1 MPVPYLRLSVLDQS
15 PIPDGSSASAAFA
28 ATIALARLADRLGY
42 ARYWLAEHH
51 NTQGLAGSSPE
62 VLIAR
67 VAAETSRIRVGSGG
81 VMLSHYSPLKVAESF
96 RVLHALYPGRIDLG
110 IGRAPGSDQLTAA
123 VLAQGRVQP
132 IERFGQQLSDLA
144 GFLHDALPPDHPYH
158 HVHATPR
165 SPGAPEMWLLG
176 SGGDSAAYAAVLGF
190 AFSYAHFIN
199 PNAAE
204 ESLSTYREHFR
215 PLFELDAPRA
225 SMAVRVVCADTAAE
239 ARQIASSFALQRLRM
254 EQGLLGRVPSVQEAL
269 AYPYSEAELARV
281 EAILGQ
287 GFVGDAAQVKAR
299 LTDLATALEIDELVV
314 VTITHDPVA
323 RRRSYELL
331 ADAFELSR
339 SHAASSPSAA
349 AK

>member
-1 MPVPYLRLSVLDQS
+1 MSLPNLRLSVLDQS

-42 ARYWLAEHH
+42 ERYWLAEHH

-110 IGRAPGSDQLTAA
+110 VGRAPGSDQLTAA
-123 VLAQGRVQP
+123 VLAQGRIQP
-132 IERFGQQLSDLA
+132 IERFGQQLQDLA
-144 GFLHDALPPDHPYH
+144 GFLYDALPPEHPYH
-158 HVHATPR
+158 NVHATPR
-165 SPGAPEMWLLG
+165 GPGAPEMWLLG
-176 SGGDSAAYAAVLGF
+176 SGGDSAAYAAVLGLGY
-190 AFSYAHFIN
+190 SYAHFIN
-199 PNAAE
+199 PNVAE
-204 ESLSTYREHFR
+204 ESLRTYRQHFR

-239 ARQIASSFALQRLRM
+239 ARRIASSFALQRLRM
-254 EQGLLGRVPSVQEAL
+254 EQGRLGRVPSVQEAL
-269 AYPYSEAELARV
+269 VYPYSEAELARV
-281 EAILGQ
+281 EAILAQ
-287 GFVGDAAQVKAR
+287 GFVGNPEQVKTR
-299 LTDLATALEIDELVV
+299 LTELATALEIDELVV
-314 VTITHDPVA
+314 VTITHDPLA

-331 ADAFELSR
+331 AEAFELAPGS
-339 SHAASSPSAA
+339 AASSPSLVAE
-349 AK
+349 